1 MNYQQNNVGQ
11 TLYQLGNAI
20 VVSPRQKGNPVLKF
34 IRNVHWQY
42 GDILPDYMLG
52 QSIVGLFLSLRYHLL
67 KPEYIHGRMKALR
80 ASGYRNRVLIVQV
93 DTEDATVPLAQV
105 TKAAISNE
113 FTLFCGFNA
122 AECARYIETL
132 KSYEKKPAESIQK
145 DLGSDYASRASSVLT
160 SVRGVNKTDAK
171 TLGDEF
177 ESLAGIFS
185 ASLEEVQGCA
195 GIGPTKARR
204 LHEAYGVMLRFT
216 NPEMYSLPLLIRM
229 SPQMIQDHALLD
241 LEVLWT
247 EIQPLR
253 IV

>member
-1 MNYQQNNVGQ
+1 MNYQQHVSQINA
-11 TLYQLGNAI
+11 TQLGNAI
-20 VVSPRQKGNPVLKF
+20 VVSPRQKGNPVLKY

-42 GDILPDYMLG
+42 GDIVPDYMLG
-52 QSIVGLFLSLRYHLL
+52 QSVVGLFLSLRYHLL

-80 ASGYRNRVLIVQV
+80 AIGYRNRVLIVQV

-105 TKAAISNE
+105 TKAAIGNE
-113 FTLFCGFNA
+113 FTLFCGFTA

-145 DLGSDYASRASSVLT
+145 DLGSDYGSRATSVLT

-177 ESLAGIFS
+177 GSVAGVFC

-204 LHEAYGVMLRFT
+204 LHEAYGIALLYSTHFLRF
-216 NPEMYSLPLLIRM
+216 PYSN
-229 SPQMIQDHALLD
+229 
-241 LEVLWT
+241 V
-247 EIQPLR
+247 
-253 IV
+253 